1 MKYALLIYA
10 AEKDWAF
17 KSKEEQG
24 AIYNEYWAYTVELKK
39 SGRML
44 SCEPLEEHFAPL
56 RMDEPPPLGHD
67 AAPNAA
73 RILAAA
79 IGNCLSASL
88 VFCLKKSNVADA
100 GVTADVAVEI
110 VRNEKRRL
118 RIGKVDVTLHTKLPA
133 DHPALQ
139 GCLAT
144 FEDFCIVTQSVR
156 DGIDVN
162 LQVETQ
168 GGREE

>member
-1 MKYALLIYA
+1 MSGA
-10 AEKDWAF
+10 AVASRFTLRVEQVDGF
-17 KSKEEQG
+17 DFLVRFDKEQ
-24 AIYNEYWAYTVELKK
+24 
-39 SGRML
+39 
-44 SCEPLEEHFAPL
+44 FAPL

-73 RILAAA
+73 RVLAAA

-88 VFCLKKSNVADA
+88 VFCLKKANIADA

-110 VRNEKRRL
+110 VRNENRRL
-118 RIGKVDVTLHTKLPA
+118 RVGKVDVTLHPKLA
-133 DHPALQ
+133 SDHPALQ

-156 DGIDVN
+156 NGIDVN
-162 LQVETQ
+162 VRVEPAE
-168 GGREE
+168 G